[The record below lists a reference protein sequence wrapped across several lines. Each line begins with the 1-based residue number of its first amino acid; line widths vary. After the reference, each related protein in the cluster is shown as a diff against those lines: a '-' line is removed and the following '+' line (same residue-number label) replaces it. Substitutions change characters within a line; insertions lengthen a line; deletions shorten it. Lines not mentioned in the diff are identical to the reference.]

1 MIMEKKTKKASNKKT
16 NVKNKKLLSK
26 TKTTNKVV
34 KSKGNKKKIK
44 PMIIVD
50 YTFLISL
57 VLSIIFG
64 LQTNTNFLLPFI
76 IVLVITL
83 VCMGIILVNAVYS
96 KIKKV
101 IAKNSKEI

>member
-1 MIMEKKTKKASNKKT
+1 MEKNIKSRTQNRKNIKKKVGTTSKKKVIK
-16 NVKNKKLLSK
+16 NAKNKKD
-26 TKTTNKVV
+26 
-34 KSKGNKKKIK
+34 
-44 PMIIVD
+44 IITIID

-64 LQTNTNFLLPFI
+64 MQTNPAFLMPFI

-96 KIKKV
+96 KIKKK
-101 IAKNSKEI
+101 ISKNK

>member
-1 MIMEKKTKKASNKKT
+1 MEKNIKSRTQNRK
-16 NVKNKKLLSK
+16 NVKKKVG
-26 TKTTNKVV
+26 TT
-34 KSKGNKKKIK
+34 SKKKVIK
-44 PMIIVD
+44 KGKNRKEIITIID

-64 LQTNTNFLLPFI
+64 MQTNPAFLMPFI

-96 KIKKV
+96 KIKKK
-101 IAKNSKEI
+101 ISKNK